1 VNIGLYL
8 HVARRWVIF
17 AILPALVAG
26 AAGYVLAKHQPKV
39 YQSSAILY
47 VQQPDPGSLT
57 PGSTDIYTSTAVIPT
72 YAQMITSPVIAR
84 AVDRAMSKQYPG
96 YALESHS
103 LSVGGVG
110 TAPNQPTT
118 QLMSITVTDSK
129 PTRAAAGANAAADAF
144 IKINTNIQ
152 RSRFH
157 GGEKA
162 IQRQLNAAQANI
174 QIVSQRIASYSGPSG
189 GLNNLKA
196 QLNAYQSIYQTLL
209 ASSQEYNVGRDTA
222 LNAVKVF
229 SPAQPGGP
237 TGSNPSRQALLY
249 LFAALIVCTGGI
261 FLYDYLDDTP
271 RTPEELEEIVGAPV
285 LGTVQRFESAGL
297 KPGLL
302 SPQDASSHVAEAY
315 RMIRTNL
322 QYIDTDNPVR
332 SILVTSPSPSEGKST
347 TIANLAQVFADAGRR
362 VLLVDADMRRPV
374 LHQLFQTDR
383 NQGLTNLLVG
393 TDQLNG
399 VGIQGTRQPNLALIA
414 AGPAPPRPADLLTS
428 ERMVQLMAHLRRQA
442 DVVLVDTPPVLAVT
456 DAAVMSTA
464 VDGVV
469 LVVDTAKTK
478 RRELLRARE
487 SIEAVGG
494 RILGMVVNRLD
505 RRGSGYYYYYYQHN
519 YGYQFKYDYGS
530 EQKPASSSR

>member
-1 VNIGLYL
+1 
-8 HVARRWVIF
+8 
-17 AILPALVAG
+17 
-26 AAGYVLAKHQPKV
+26 
-39 YQSSAILY
+39 
-47 VQQPDPGSLT
+47 
-57 PGSTDIYTSTAVIPT
+57 
-72 YAQMITSPVIAR
+72 
-84 AVDRAMSKQYPG
+84 
-96 YALESHS
+96 
-103 LSVGGVG
+103 
-110 TAPNQPTT
+110 
-118 QLMSITVTDSK
+118 
-129 PTRAAAGANAAADAF
+129 
-144 IKINTNIQ
+144 
-152 RSRFH
+152 
-157 GGEKA
+157 
-162 IQRQLNAAQANI
+162 
-174 QIVSQRIASYSGPSG
+174 
-189 GLNNLKA
+189 
-196 QLNAYQSIYQTLL
+196 
-209 ASSQEYNVGRDTA
+209 
-222 LNAVKVF
+222 
-229 SPAQPGGP
+229 
-237 TGSNPSRQALLY
+237 
-249 LFAALIVCTGGI
+249 VCTGGI

-428 ERMVQLMAHLRRQA
+428 ERMAQLMAHLRRQA

-530 EQKPASSSR
+530 EQQPASSSR